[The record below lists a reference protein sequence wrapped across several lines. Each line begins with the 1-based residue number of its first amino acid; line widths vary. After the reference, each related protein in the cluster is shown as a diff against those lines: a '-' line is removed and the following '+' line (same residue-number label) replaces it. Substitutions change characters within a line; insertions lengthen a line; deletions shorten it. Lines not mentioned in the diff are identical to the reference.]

1 MRRGGGGGFFE
12 VLCVRLAS
20 QPPCNTLVT
29 TSVCFPTIPREAEIQ
44 VTDCDQKAC
53 LCKQKYL
60 YNTSMPKNTT
70 DTQTFIYSHDLR

>member
-1 MRRGGGGGFFE
+1 MGIRHAHIE
-12 VLCVRLAS
+12 CSECL
-20 QPPCNTLVT
+20 CNTLVS
-29 TSVCFPTIPREAEIQ
+29 TSVYLPTIPRQAEIQ

-70 DTQTFIYSHDLR
+70 DTQTFVYSHDLR